1 MANTLVVASN
11 VIGTAS
17 LLCKALIQ
25 KPKVIAVCFQRLK
38 LNSNMAEFYTAL

>member
-1 MANTLVVASN
+1 MASN

-25 KPKVIAVCFQRLK
+25 KPKSYRRLLSTVEIERQYGGILHRTLK
-38 LNSNMAEFYTAL
+38 IRGR